1 MLPSCTQVVHQ
12 LSGEFRF
19 PFVFLWTWLMKRPGC
34 PHCKLTD
41 QKSRE
46 HSGLLFFPLQTG
58 HTIYKSTCVVPV
70 LSLICSY
77 KTVAHFPRAFYLILT
92 NTFRFGPPCP
102 HTSSATRVLE
112 LETPPFWHGP
122 YHYYQGKRRP
132 NRNVSSSHGFVS
144 YSSQVGSAAIYSI
157 GSNHSRKNRTGCI
170 STLGNVG
177 GGRGGD
183 SKSWV
188 SIPFGS
194 NYCGLPSGVVHW
206 SNILLRVSF
215 KPKWHK

>member
-102 HTSSATRVLE
+102 HTGSATRVLE
-112 LETPPFWHGP
+112 LETPPFDMGP
-122 YHYYQGKRRP
+122 TIITK
-132 NRNVSSSHGFVS
+132 V
-144 YSSQVGSAAIYSI
+144 
-157 GSNHSRKNRTGCI
+157 K
-170 STLGNVG
+170 G
-177 GGRGGD
+177 GP
-183 SKSWV
+183 
-188 SIPFGS
+188 IET
-194 NYCGLPSGVVHW
+194 C
-206 SNILLRVSF
+206 LLRVALF
-215 KPKWHK
+215 LIHLKWVLLLSIA